1 MNREFESNPYE
12 NEIATDGLIE
22 RPEQKTTNVT
32 RASRREL
39 GLATHLIYTLRA
51 DWHSFLQISAQ
62 LDVTTSIHAYSSC
75 YKYLMITLV

>member
-22 RPEQKTTNVT
+22 RTEQKTTNVT

-39 GLATHLIYTLRA
+39 GLATNLIYTLRA
-51 DWHSFLQISAQ
+51 DRHWFLQTGAQ
-62 LDVTTSIHAYSSC
+62 LEVTTSTPAYFSNHEAF
-75 YKYLMITLV
+75 LII